1 MSTASRAAPAVARTG
16 LPRACVIGAGS
27 AGLAAC
33 AGLKQAGVP
42 FDCFEKSDRVGGLW
56 VFENPSGTAAAYR
69 TLSSNAPKGYMGYR
83 DYPMGRDI
91 PSYPS
96 HWDFARYFGDYADHT
111 GVREH
116 IRFETEVEHVART
129 DDGAFEVRLAGGA
142 VERYDSVLVANG
154 HHWNPR
160 MPEPMFPGDF
170 EGTIMHSRDYRDP
183 AFMAGK
189 RVVVV
194 GIGNSAVDIACEAA
208 HMADVT
214 FLSVR
219 RGAHIMPKFVF
230 GMAPP
235 NALLDSA
242 SYKLGRIVLGALV
255 HRCGGRAED
264 YGLPKPDHAFG
275 DAHPTMSAGLMDEL
289 RMGRI
294 TPKPQISELLG
305 DRVRFADGT
314 QESAD
319 IIVCAT
325 GYRITFPF
333 FDEDYVAAP
342 DNEIA
347 LYHRVVHP
355 DRPGLFFV
363 GLCQPLGAIQPL
375 AELQGKWIGALLAGR
390 CALPDRATMVR
401 AIERDQQALRK
412 RFVASKRHTI
422 QVDHNHYVKTL
433 TREMRQGSTDRPPLR
448 SAPACHTS
456 R

>member
-1 MSTASRAAPAVARTG
+1 MTTT
-16 LPRACVIGAGS
+16 PRACVIGAGS

-56 VFENPSGTAAAYR
+56 VFDNPSGTAAAYR
-69 TLSSNAPKGYMGYR
+69 TLSSNAPKSYMGYR
-83 DYPMGRDI
+83 DYPLGDDV
-91 PSYPS
+91 PDYPS
-96 HWDFARYFGDYADHT
+96 HWDFARYFNDYADHT
-111 GVREH
+111 GVRDH
-116 IRFETEVEHVART
+116 IRFETEVTHVERGE
-129 DDGAFEVRLAGGA
+129 DGVFTVELADGGR
-142 VERYDSVLVANG
+142 ERYDCVLVANG

-160 MPEPMFPGDF
+160 MPEPMYPGSFD
-170 EGTIMHSRDYRDP
+170 GMIMHSRAYREP

-208 HMADVT
+208 HVADAT

-219 RGAHIMPKFVF
+219 RGAHIMPKYVL

-235 NALLDSA
+235 NAVLDAA
-242 SYKLGRIVLGALV
+242 SHKLGRVALGAVVGRLN
-255 HRCGGRAED
+255 GRAED

-294 TPKPQISELLG
+294 TPKPPIRELLG
-305 DRVRFADGT
+305 DRVRFTDGSEE
-314 QESAD
+314 QVD

-333 FDEDYVAAP
+333 FDEAYVSAP
-342 DNEIA
+342 DNHIA

-375 AELQGKWIGALLAGR
+375 AELQGKWIAALLTGR
-390 CALPDRATMVR
+390 CALPDRAQMVR
-401 AIERDQQALRK
+401 EIERDQLALRK
-412 RFVASKRHTI
+412 RFIASQRHTV
-422 QVDHNHYVKTL
+422 QVDHHRYVKAL
-433 TREMRQGSTDRPPLR
+433 NREMRDGAARRPVGDHAIVARAAAGAQLR
-448 SAPACHTS
+448 A
-456 R
+456 

>member
-1 MSTASRAAPAVARTG
+1 MSAV

-42 FDCFEKSDRVGGLW
+42 FDCYETSDRVGGLW

-69 TLSSNAPKGYMGYR
+69 TLSSNAPKAYMGYR
-83 DYPMGRDI
+83 DFPMGDDL
-91 PSYPS
+91 PAYPS
-96 HWDFARYFGDYADHT
+96 HWDFARYFDAYADHT

-116 IRFETEVEHVART
+116 IRFRTRVEHVSRG
-129 DDGAFEVRLAGGA
+129 DDGVFTVRLAGGEVA
-142 VERYDSVLVANG
+142 HYDCVLVANG

-160 MPEPMFPGDF
+160 MPEPMFPGSFD
-170 EGTIMHSRDYRDP
+170 GTLMHSHAYRDP

-189 RVVVV
+189 RVVIV

-208 HMADVT
+208 HVADAT

-219 RGAHIMPKFVF
+219 RGAHIMPKYVF

-235 NALLDSA
+235 NVLLDAA
-242 SYKLGRIVLGALV
+242 SHKPGRMLLGALV
-255 HRCGGRAED
+255 HLVNGRAEHH
-264 YGLPKPDHAFG
+264 GLPVPDHAFG

-289 RMGRI
+289 RLGRI
-294 TPKPQISELLG
+294 TPKPQIAELLG
-305 DRVRFADGT
+305 DRVRFADGS
-314 QESAD
+314 EEAVD
-319 IIVCAT
+319 VIVCAT

-333 FDEDYVAAP
+333 FDEDYVSAP

-347 LYHRVVHP
+347 LFHRVVHP

-375 AELQGKWIGALLAGR
+375 AELQGKWIGELLSGR
-390 CALPDRATMVR
+390 CALPGPAEMRR
-401 AIERDQQALRK
+401 WIERDQRALRK

-422 QVDHNHYVKTL
+422 QVDHRGYIKAL
-433 TREMRQGSTDRPPLR
+433 ERERREGARRPPSGEHVVRARAGGLV
-448 SAPACHTS
+448 AA
-456 R
+456 